1 MSKRSIRADKTPP
14 RRSRGIKQMV
24 DIRGFPLATE
34 QGAPLVTE
42 KEEYRRSEYGSDTA
56 PSVVLDSESYRDDA
70 LSTKNSFSKGDP
82 AALPIIEQFSEQSE
96 VSRSLLGVNRETTQ
110 QGLFGNVSTYGL
122 DPKDWRVDRERYFD
136 SEDRWWWTRRPSA
149 TGDYFPV
156 RFSEDERNAAIVLS
170 ANPTPF
176 LEPPKPRIQDQL
188 INPGGAERYTGWGQY
203 LNSVV
208 ALYLFRYVVENF
220 SESQWE
226 QFNMGYMLDTY
237 PPIRNPD
244 GSYTFNELYWDKI
257 WLDIKQNRF
266 GPISN
271 YPIIPSGRAYNFNN
285 ATLNNWRTNPSLW
298 GSSSVI
304 ISEATS
310 RLPQNLSVSWDS
322 FFFSATRA
330 YYPEGRSE
338 DRGHYRIRT
347 NPSPDLWEK
356 YFGLRWNE
364 LRDDL
369 KSWEFRVHPDESSVT
384 QLERDL
390 KLPYFVLN
398 TPLLADR
405 ANNVFSDTWPS
416 EAFGSQIDL
425 PTNTNRIGGVQ
436 GIDTE
441 ITLKSIRSFR
451 YQPGRI
457 SGFTYGVKVSEIG
470 AGPGTVIEFGIEND
484 TDAYLFR
491 LSNGANFSI
500 VRRSTVPLEDTAFLQ
515 DAKYP
520 ENTTEIVRSGQVQY
534 ETLIGQDTMNGDPLG
549 GEGKSGYILDLDT
562 VTMYKI
568 EFGWYGAIGARFYAY
583 VPVGNNDCR
592 WVTLHTLVIENQ
604 LGSPCLSDPFFYFK
618 YRLLV
623 GDSST
628 IRVDQYINKFGASY
642 YIDGYDEGTLY
653 GLNAQS
659 RVQYIPNPGFSESKT
674 QLNAIDWIT
683 LMGIKPRLFLV
694 NRFGTELY
702 NRKEIFPENI
712 FVYSQQDCEIK
723 VVRQKGC
730 PEWAYTNQEGYR
742 WTQLPAGRR
751 FKGKFT
757 IDPYFTQNN
766 TALGISGGSTSS
778 AVAAYST
785 SSGGGFRNP
794 ASLDLGV
801 VGNQVLRVQGDDLY
815 ALAATQVD
823 FGTFAVKLQRDS
835 RRSLYLSSRERI
847 PTYENVY
854 LPNLYAPVAPYSQ
867 GYDIEF
873 DYFRRD
879 QILLSTVDVLSD
891 EFYIYWVGGPG
902 TGITGSG
909 HASSL
914 RFGFAWPETSDSSD
928 DLYATEPDPN
938 WGVEPDT
945 EWDGQNFYEG
955 LPYDLVND
963 HSANIIYVETNP
975 TLNVDTYNREI
986 GEFYN
991 YRHIYD
997 LEDERIAVP
1006 GSEGGVCH
1014 GLFCKAGR
1022 EARDNVSIISEIDPI
1037 TSTTTYFVSDLES
1050 PWPNLG
1056 TEQYDVTLV
1065 QGVSTV
1071 TVSTTGGIT
1080 RTVEGGVTL
1089 YLLPIGTSLPS
1100 GVSIGGVSVSYNI
1113 VYIATIDKRSRV
1125 RQILVSKIA
1134 PGDLPF
1140 LRVFVQGRQG
1150 AELGGVWVGQKT
1162 ARGVDVRPFT
1172 PHRSTVSISDQ
1183 GVSDYH
1189 SQWSNSPQTDGA
1201 VKTIATYTQLDQLGS
1216 STSPTANASESDLE
1230 SFKSVHTNPRKCG
1243 SFLSPGGT
1251 NSAGIF
1257 TNSQYPIRYLGSP
1270 GQAIPLATYYVSAN
1284 TPTQIDLNTVF
1295 NISAESIVNED
1306 DGNLATFFIARSLNN
1321 HDETSNEIYMSLN
1334 YTEQ

>member
-1 MSKRSIRADKTPP
+1 MSSKRSIRADKTPP
-14 RRSRGIKQMV
+14 RRSRGVKQMV
-24 DIRGFPLATE
+24 DVKGFALSTE

-42 KEEYRRSEYGSDTA
+42 VEEYRRSEYGSDTA
-56 PSVVLDSESYRDDA
+56 PSVVLNSESYRTEA
-70 LSTKNSFSKGDP
+70 LSTQNSFSRGDP

-122 DPKDWRVDRERYFD
+122 DPKDWRVDRDGYFD

-149 TGDYFPV
+149 TGNYYPD
-156 RFSEDERNAAIVLS
+156 RFEEDERNAAIVLS

-176 LEPPKPRIQDQL
+176 LEPPRPDTQDL
-188 INPGGAERYTGWGQY
+188 LVRPGGAERYTGWGQY
-203 LNSVV
+203 LNSIV
-208 ALYLFRYVVENF
+208 ALYLFRYVVENL

-237 PPIRNPD
+237 PPTRNPD

-266 GPISN
+266 GPTSN

-285 ATLNNWRTNPSLW
+285 TTINNWRTNPSLW
-298 GSSSVI
+298 GSSNVI
-304 ISEATS
+304 ISGATS
-310 RLPQNLSVSWDS
+310 RLPQNLNVSWDS
-322 FFFSATRA
+322 FFFGVTRA
-330 YYPEGRSE
+330 YYPEGRPE

-364 LRDDL
+364 LRNDL

-405 ANNVFSDTWPS
+405 ENNVFSDAWPS
-416 EAFGSQIDL
+416 EAFGSQINL

-470 AGPGTVIEFGIEND
+470 AGPGTVIEFGIENE

-491 LSNGANFSI
+491 LSNGSNFSI

-515 DAKYP
+515 NARYA
-520 ENTTEIVRSGQVQY
+520 ENTTEIIRSGQVQY
-534 ETLIGQDTMNGDPLG
+534 ETLIGQKIMNGDPLG
-549 GEGKSGYILDLDT
+549 GEGESGYILDPDT

-659 RVQYIPNPGFSESKT
+659 RVQYVPNPGFSESKT

-702 NRKEIFPENI
+702 NKKEIFPENI

-730 PEWAYTNQEGYR
+730 PEWAYTSQEGYR
-742 WTQLPAGRR
+742 WAQLPESRR

-757 IDPYFTQNN
+757 IDPYFTLNRP
-766 TALGISGGSTSS
+766 ALGISGGSTSS

-785 SSGGGFRNP
+785 TSGGEFRNP
-794 ASLDLGV
+794 TSLTISDLESI
-801 VGNQVLRVQGDDLY
+801 GNQVIRVLGDDLY
-815 ALAATQVD
+815 ALAATRVD
-823 FGTFAVKLQRDS
+823 FGSFAVKLQRDR
-835 RRSLYLSSRERI
+835 RRSVYLSSRERT

-854 LPNLYAPVAPYSQ
+854 LPNLYVSVAP
-867 GYDIEF
+867 DIEF

-914 RFGFAWPETSDSSD
+914 RFGFAWPETSNTGNN
-928 DLYATEPDPN
+928 LYATETDPD
-938 WGVEPDT
+938 WGIEPDT
-945 EWDGQNFYEG
+945 EWDGQKFYEG

-963 HSANIIYVETNP
+963 HSTNIIYVETNP
-975 TLNVDTYNREI
+975 TLKVDTYNREI

-991 YRHIYD
+991 YRYIYD
-997 LEDERIAVP
+997 LDDERIAVP
-1006 GSEGGVCH
+1006 GSEGGVCR

-1022 EARDNVSIISEIDPI
+1022 EVRDGVSVISEIDPI
-1037 TSTTTYFVSDLES
+1037 TSTTNYFVSDLES

-1080 RTVEGGVTL
+1080 RSVEGGITL
-1089 YLLPIGTSLPS
+1089 YLLPIGSSLPS
-1100 GVSIGGVSVSYNI
+1100 GISIGEVTVSYNI
-1113 VYIATIDKRSRV
+1113 IYIATIDKRSRV

-1134 PGDLPF
+1134 PGNLPF

-1162 ARGVDVRPFT
+1162 ARGIDVLPFT

-1183 GVSDYH
+1183 GVADYH
-1189 SQWSNSPQTDGA
+1189 SQWSNDPQIDGA
-1201 VKTIATYTQLDQLGS
+1201 VKTIVTYTQPDQLGS
-1216 STSPTANASESDLE
+1216 STAPTTNASESDLE
-1230 SFKSVHTNPRKCG
+1230 SFKSFHTNPRKCG

-1257 TNSQYPIRYLGSP
+1257 TNSQYPIRYLSNQ
-1270 GQAIPLATYYVSAN
+1270 GQSTPLATYYVSAN
-1284 TPTQIDLNTVF
+1284 TPTQIDLNPIF